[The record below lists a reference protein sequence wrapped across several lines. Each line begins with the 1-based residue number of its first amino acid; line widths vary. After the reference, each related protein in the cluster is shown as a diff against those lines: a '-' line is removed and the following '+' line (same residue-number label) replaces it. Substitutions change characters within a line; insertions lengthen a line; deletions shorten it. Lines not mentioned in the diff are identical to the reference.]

1 MLVGAVELSQEYVFI
16 SEVSLVMVVFPV
28 DLVRVFLG
36 VLGWLSP
43 VHSAYVYWLAG
54 FPLLNLSHY
63 VIIQHEI
70 IL

>member
-36 VLGWLSP
+36 VLG
-43 VHSAYVYWLAG
+43 
-54 FPLLNLSHY
+54 
-63 VIIQHEI
+63 
-70 IL
+70 